1 MRFIVLS
8 MVLLCS
14 FVSIGNTPT
23 KAKYSVDGVYQGE
36 SRSIY
41 TAENYWGVAK
51 ITIKSGEISDLS
63 FSIIDK
69 NTGELFDEKYE
80 SHFAGNEEY
89 IQQCRNDLKGA
100 NAYIKKFQKEKQL
113 EKVDA
118 ISGATWA
125 HNLFTEAVKIA
136 LGKAAKE
143 KKS

>member
-14 FVSIGNTPT
+14 FVSIGSTLT
-23 KAKYSVDGVYQGE
+23 KAKFSVDGVYQGE

-41 TAENYWGVAK
+41 TAESYWGIAK
-51 ITIKSGEISDLS
+51 ITIKSGEITDLS

-69 NTGELFDEKYE
+69 NTGEVFDEKYE
-80 SHFAGNEEY
+80 NHYAGNDAY
-89 IQQCRNDLKGA
+89 IQQCRNDLKGV
-100 NAYIKKFQKEKQL
+100 NAYIKKFQKVKQL
-113 EKVDA
+113 DKVDA

-136 LGKAAKE
+136 LEKAAKA
-143 KKS
+143 KR